1 MRHFSEAKKI
11 GICSTHVFLVF
22 RCSPVHLFFMAN
34 TLRVIE
40 YAGRNVHIVSLTI
53 KFLC

>member
-1 MRHFSEAKKI
+1 MSHFSEAKKI
-11 GICSTHVFLVF
+11 GIRSTHVFLVF
-22 RCSPVHLFFMAN
+22 RCSSVHLFFMAN
-34 TLRVIE
+34 TLSVIE